1 MKPNYPMKEK
11 KTFIVGTPEFKEY
24 ENDTI
29 TLTDGD
35 LIEPSDLH
43 GLDPDRNGGFDHKC
57 TACGEGIMK
66 LYEQRWDCERYDCTS
81 CKITV
86 QFETYYIVSIS

>member
-1 MKPNYPMKEK
+1 MKEK
-11 KTFIVGTPEFKEY
+11 KTFIVGTPEFKDY

-43 GLDPDRNGGFDHKC
+43 GLDPDRNGGFNHKC

-66 LYEQRWDCERYDCTS
+66 QYDARWDCARYDCTS